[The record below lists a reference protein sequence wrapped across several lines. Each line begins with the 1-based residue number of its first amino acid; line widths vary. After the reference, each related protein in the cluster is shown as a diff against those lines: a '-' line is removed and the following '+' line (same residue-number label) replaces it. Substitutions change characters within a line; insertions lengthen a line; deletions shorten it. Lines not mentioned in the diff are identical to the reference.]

1 MGLFGKKDPC
11 AICGGKVKGLLP
23 WKIDGQLVC
32 NDCYGHVDL
41 PQNAVNFMSLE
52 DFRGYMAFREEN
64 RMLKDQFR
72 VTDQVDFGWLDDKF
86 LFDMNNGLLCMDKN
100 LNDTIFE
107 ARQIKSFTIRE
118 DASLLFQGS
127 ASGLVCQAS
136 TVPDRIAAMEPQIM
150 QYKMMEQR
158 ARNVERVI
166 DMMDGDRDNNTN
178 HYRRTIDIPEP
189 FQKFIVEI
197 RFDHPY
203 WNVYTADMGGPTFNN
218 SFPDTGDYM
227 RVYND
232 RVAIMEQLA
241 RTLMALAF
249 PGAPEQYLQPMAAS
263 VGGYTTYT
271 PVNTPTTAN
280 VDAVAEIQRFKSLME
295 QGIITEEEFAAK
307 KRQLLG
313 I

>member
-1 MGLFGKKDPC
+1 M
-11 AICGGKVKGLLP
+11 KGLLP
-23 WKIDGQLVC
+23 WKIDGQLIC
-32 NDCYGHVDL
+32 NECYGHVHL
-41 PQNAVNFMSLE
+41 PNNAVNHMSLQ

-64 RMLKDQFR
+64 HMLKDQFH

-107 ARQIKSFTIRE
+107 ARHIKSFTIRE
-118 DASLLFQGS
+118 DAALLFQGS

-158 ARNVERVI
+158 QRNMERMV
-166 DMMDGDRDNNTN
+166 DMLDGERNNNTN
-178 HYRRTIDIPEP
+178 NYRRTIDIPEP
-189 FQKFIVEI
+189 FKKFVVEI
-197 RFDHPY
+197 RFNHPY

-218 SFPDTGDYM
+218 SFPDAGDYM

-232 RVAIMEQLA
+232 RAAIMEQLA
-241 RTLMALAF
+241 RTLMAFAF
-249 PGAPEQYLQPMAAS
+249 PGAPEQYLTPMSAGM
-263 VGGYTTYT
+263 VGMAGMAGMAGQTV
-271 PVNTPTTAN
+271 VNPTMN

-295 QGIITEEEFAAK
+295 QGIITEEEFTAK